1 LLAGQ
6 CSISLKD
13 KNSTREFALF
23 GVGGFKSSG
32 NKMCSRAAQAGR
44 VKKYVRGCQ
53 VEVFIEARGPG
64 VKGEGSHPRKIRHQA
79 KAEETQ

>member
-1 LLAGQ
+1 
-6 CSISLKD
+6 
-13 KNSTREFALF
+13 
-23 GVGGFKSSG
+23 
-32 NKMCSRAAQAGR
+32 MCSRAAQAGR